1 MSWDVTVYELVNT
14 GISEETAAAIF
25 RVRGAQDILD
35 LNMKAGSSPRMSLDQ
50 LT

>member
-1 MSWDVTVYELVNT
+1 MSWDVTLCELLNT
-14 GISEETAAAIF
+14 SISEESAAAIV
-25 RVRGAQDILD
+25 RVRGAQDLLD

>member
-1 MSWDVTVYELVNT
+1 MCELVNT

-35 LNMKAGSSPRMSLDQ
+35 PNMKAGSSPRMFLDQ
-50 LT
+50 RT